1 MKNLE
6 LLKLGGS
13 LITDKMK
20 PQTARYDVISRLA
33 EEISVA
39 LKERP
44 NLKLILGHGSGSF
57 GHFVAHKYSTLLGVK
72 SKKEWIGFAEVWREA
87 SKLNHIISD
96 ALIEKKIPIIGFS
109 PLSSVISK
117 DGIIKEWELYPIRKA
132 LDAGLIPLV
141 YGDVVFDID
150 RGGTIL
156 STEDLFDHIIRNLQ
170 PNRVLLAGLEKGI
183 WRDFPNCKDFINVI
197 SPLKFKEIANDI
209 HGSTSIDVT
218 GGMISKVSQSIEW
231 VQKFPEMEVQIFSGA
246 EAGNLVRV
254 LKGEHIGTRILI
266 DFLHS

>member
-20 PQTARYDVISRLA
+20 PQTARYDAISRLA

-44 NLKLILGHGSGSF
+44 DLKLILGHGSGSF
-57 GHFVAHKYSTLLGVK
+57 GHFAAHKYGTLHGVK
-72 SKKEWIGFAEVWREA
+72 SKDEWIGFAEVWREA
-87 SKLNHIISD
+87 SKLNRIISD
-96 ALIEKKIPIIGFS
+96 AMIEKKIPVIVFS

-117 DGIIKEWELYPIRKA
+117 DGIIQEWELFPIQRA
-132 LDAGLIPLV
+132 LEAGLIPLV
-141 YGDVVFDID
+141 YGDVVFDIN

-156 STEDLFDHIIRNLQ
+156 STEDLFNHIIKKFQ

-183 WRDFPNCKDFINVI
+183 WRDFPNCKDFINEL
-197 SPLKFKEIANDI
+197 SPQKFKEMAKDI
-209 HGSTSIDVT
+209 HGSSSIDVT

-231 VQKFPEMEVQIFSGA
+231 VQEFPEMEVQIFSGA

-254 LKGEHIGTRILI
+254 LKGEYIGTRILI
-266 DFLHS
+266 